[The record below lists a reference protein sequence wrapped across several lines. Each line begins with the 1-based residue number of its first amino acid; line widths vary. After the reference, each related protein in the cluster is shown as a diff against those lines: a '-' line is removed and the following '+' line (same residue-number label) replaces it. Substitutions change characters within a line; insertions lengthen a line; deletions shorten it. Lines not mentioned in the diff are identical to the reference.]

1 MNSFDHVSTILSCR
15 QTLFSTVSKSNNLQR
30 LLGTSQRDA
39 RRIECR
45 ALVASTRLSRHHGA
59 LQNALAAAM
68 YLGQIAKPCLE
79 EGVNIDAVTR
89 LEGSDVLWDQD
100 EMSASIRML
109 QDIVQGV
116 DLRSQDMQVGRPELL
131 AKLVRISILFVC
143 YVATNV
149 NIGTSHIR
157 STSREA

>member
-1 MNSFDHVSTILSCR
+1 MDSFDHVRTILSCR
-15 QTLFSTVSKSNNLQR
+15 QTLFSTVAKSNNLQR
-30 LLGTSQRDA
+30 LLRTSQRDA

-59 LQNALAAAM
+59 LQIALAAAM

-79 EGVNIDAVTR
+79 EGVNIDAIAR
-89 LEGSDVLWDQD
+89 LEGSDVLWDQE

-116 DLRSQDMQVGRPELL
+116 DLRSQDMQIGRPELL
-131 AKLVRISILFVC
+131 AKLVRRSILFLY
-143 YVATNV
+143 YVVTNV

-157 STSREA
+157 STSRET